1 MIKDRDSWE
10 TPKEL
15 WNKLNEQYN
24 FWIDC
29 CANKSNHKCNRYYEI
44 FEDCDFIHDNLV
56 CWMNPPFSKAYTMFE
71 HFFKVINKGVAIYRC
86 DNMETKVWQKII
98 LPNSSW
104 IFIFNKRIQYE
115 GQEGKGSR
123 FPSALFG
130 FNVPPPKLTNGVL
143 LI

>member
-24 FWIDC
+24 
-29 CANKSNHKCNRYYEI
+29 NRYYEI

-86 DNMETKVWQKII
+86 DYMETKVWQKII